1 MLKQKLIRFFLTVF
15 PVLILLGFSLYFA
28 LDSWSSYQTLYHKHV
43 IIDAH
48 TQELLTTHL
57 WTLGL
62 YILLFLL
69 SLFSLLYMYKQ
80 HQEEKKAHK
89 ALLAAVK
96 KIHALSTYAS
106 SDSQSLY
113 EMLAAADT
121 PKDIFNYLSHSF
133 QLLQSKC
140 KQSNDDAAS
149 KTQFLS
155 TLSHEIRTPLNGII
169 GFSKLLRD
177 MGTTV
182 DQEEFLT
189 LIEGSSR
196 TLISIVNDVLDLSKM
211 NAEKMQIEQ
220 IPFNLFET
228 VESTVA
234 SFTQQTDQKDIELG
248 IYIDPTLAHYFVGD
262 ATKLSQVLT
271 NLIANAVK
279 FTEPYGKI
287 NILLEKVKETGTVSE
302 IRFSI
307 QDNGIGLSHEHIKN
321 IFNAFSQATQSTS
334 SKYGG
339 TGLGLTIS
347 SKIIELMGGRIEVQS
362 VLDEGTQFFFTL
374 KLEKD
379 SESTFEPYPNFSN
392 KKVGLA
398 LPVRHIDRQLEKNIE
413 NYLRHLGAEV
423 SYYYY
428 DDIFNK
434 KSKIDLPDIMIF
446 DHRYARLEGELA
458 QCSSLDCLCVLLT
471 NGGLSI
477 HINPR
482 EHHFSDIIYAPITLR
497 KTVRILNNIVV
508 KKQEV
513 LSKDASDQEEAVT
526 GIHALIADDNL
537 INRKLINIILQK
549 VGLKVTLTSNGQEVF
564 DAYKKGSYDIIFMD
578 IQMPIMDGVQ
588 ATHKILEYEREEK
601 LPHVPIVALTANVAE
616 GNKERFMGEGMDD
629 YATKPLEIE
638 TLKSIISRHCGI
650 DLTSENKDK

>member
-1 MLKQKLIRFFLTVF
+1 M
-15 PVLILLGFSLYFA
+15 LILLGLSLYFS
-28 LDSWSSYQTLYHKHV
+28 LNSWGSYQVLYHEHV
-43 IIDAH
+43 IIDAA
-48 TQELLTTHL
+48 TQATLNKHL
-57 WTLGL
+57 WTLGFYVSL
-62 YILLFLL
+62 FILTLL
-69 SLFSLLYMYKQ
+69 SLGYMYKQ

-121 PKDIFNYLSHSF
+121 PKDIFNYLSDSF
-133 QLLQSKC
+133 QVLQTKC
-140 KQSNDDAAS
+140 NQANDDAAC

-177 MGTTV
+177 MGTTA

-211 NAEKMQIEQ
+211 DAEKMQIEQ
-220 IPFNLFET
+220 IPFNIFET

-248 IYIDPTLAHYFVGD
+248 LYIDPTLAHYFLGD

-287 NILLEKVKETGTVSE
+287 NILLEKITEKNAVSE

-307 QDNGIGLSHEHIKN
+307 QDNGIGLSQEHIKN

-347 SKIIELMGGRIEVQS
+347 SKIIELMGGKIEVQS
-362 VLDEGTQFFFTL
+362 ILDEGTQFFFTL
-374 KLEKD
+374 KLEED
-379 SESTFEPYPNFSN
+379 SQSTFEAYPDFSN

-398 LPVRHIDRQLEKNIE
+398 LPVKHIDRQLEKNIE
-413 NYLRHLGAEV
+413 NYLRYLGAEV

-428 DDIFNK
+428 DDIFDK
-434 KSKIDLPDIMIF
+434 RSKIDLPDIMIF
-446 DHRYARLEGELA
+446 DHRYARLEGELSK
-458 QCSSLDCLCVLLT
+458 CSSLDCLCILLT

-497 KTVRILNNIVV
+497 KTVRILNNIAV

-513 LSKDASDQEEAVT
+513 LTADNTGEEETLT
-526 GIHALIADDNL
+526 GVHALIADDNL

-549 VGLKVTLTSNGQEVF
+549 VGLKVTLTSNGQEVL

-588 ATHKILEYEREEK
+588 ATHKILEYEREQK

-616 GNKERFMGEGMDD
+616 GNRDLFMAEGMDD

-650 DLTSENKDK
+650 ELSSENKDK

>member
-1 MLKQKLIRFFLTVF
+1 M
-15 PVLILLGFSLYFA
+15 LILLGLTLYFSLN
-28 LDSWSSYQTLYHKHV
+28 SSESYQVLYHEHL
-43 IIDAH
+43 IIDAG
-48 TQELLTTHL
+48 TQATLNKHL
-57 WTLGL
+57 WTLGFYVSL
-62 YILLFLL
+62 FILTLL
-69 SLFSLLYMYKQ
+69 SLGYMYKQ

-89 ALLAAVK
+89 ALLSAVK

-106 SDSQSLY
+106 SDSKSLY
-113 EMLAAADT
+113 EMLAEADT
-121 PKDIFNYLSHSF
+121 SKDIFNYLSHSF
-133 QLLQSKC
+133 QLLQTKC
-140 KQSNDDAAS
+140 RQSNDDAAS

-155 TLSHEIRTPLNGII
+155 TLSHEIHTPLNGII

-196 TLISIVNDVLDLSKM
+196 TLISMVNDVLDLSKM
-211 NAEKMQIEQ
+211 NTEKMQIEQ

-248 IYIDPTLAHYFVGD
+248 LYIDPTLAHYFVGD

-279 FTEPYGKI
+279 FTEAYGKI
-287 NILLEKVKETGTVSE
+287 NIFLEKITEKNSVSE

-307 QDNGIGLSHEHIKN
+307 QDSGIGLSQEHIKN
-321 IFNAFSQATQSTS
+321 IFNPFSHATQSTS

-339 TGLGLTIS
+339 TALGLTIS
-347 SKIIELMGGRIEVQS
+347 SKIIEFMGGKIGVQS
-362 VLDEGTQFFFTL
+362 VLDQGTKFFFTL
-374 KLEKD
+374 KLEED
-379 SESTFEPYPNFSN
+379 NQSTFEAYPDFSN

-398 LPVRHIDRQLEKNIE
+398 LPVKHIDRQLEKNIE

-428 DDIFNK
+428 DDFFDK

-446 DHRYARLEGELA
+446 DHCYARLEGELEK
-458 QCSSLDCLCVLLT
+458 CSSLDCLCILLT

-482 EHHFSDIIYAPITLR
+482 EHHFSDIIYAPITLG
-497 KTVRILNNIVV
+497 KTVRILNNISV

-513 LSKDASDQEEAVT
+513 LSDDNAGQEETLT
-526 GIHALIADDNL
+526 GVHALIADDNL
-537 INRKLINIILQK
+537 INRKLLSIILQK
-549 VGLKVTLTSNGQEVF
+549 VGLKVTLTSDGHEVL
-564 DAYKKGSYDIIFMD
+564 DAYKKGKFDIIFMD

-588 ATHKILEYEREEK
+588 ATHKILQYEREQK

-638 TLKSIISRHCGI
+638 TLKRIISRHCGI
-650 DLTSENKDK
+650 ELSSENKDK